1 MRAARTKDMTRG
13 NPTRLILSFCLPII
27 AGNLFQQL
35 YSLVD
40 TLVIGQVEGVTALAA
55 VSAAGWLDWMVLGLA
70 MGMAQGFSILIAQY
84 FGANDVARLRRAAG
98 QSILLSIG
106 IAVLLTAVSEALLW
120 PTLLLL
126 QSPENTIQL
135 TCDYLR
141 IIFAGVS
148 FVMAFN
154 LLSGFLRSLGDSR
167 TPLYAMT
174 SAALCNIA
182 LDILFVAVF
191 RWGVFGVAIATV
203 ISQCIS
209 SVICLL
215 ALRKMPIMALSR
227 QDLKADPPMM
237 KQLLGLGVPVAFQN
251 LIISIGGLALQ
262 RVVNGFGFVFM
273 AGINAATRL
282 CGLMELA
289 GTSLASAMGTFAGQN
304 LGARKLDRVKLGLR
318 RSAQIAVGMALIVAL
333 ILVLFGRPLLSLFIN
348 DEPELVEQVLTYG
361 CRYLNVMSAG
371 LFMLYLLF
379 VYRSTLQ
386 GLGDTVI
393 PMISGFVEL
402 AMRIGCVTILPMFLG
417 EWGVY
422 IAEISAWIGAG
433 AFLMWGYYRRIH
445 ILEKEMG

>member
-1 MRAARTKDMTRG
+1 
-13 NPTRLILSFCLPII
+13 
-27 AGNLFQQL
+27 
-35 YSLVD
+35 
-40 TLVIGQVEGVTALAA
+40 
-55 VSAAGWLDWMVLGLA
+55 
-70 MGMAQGFSILIAQY
+70 
-84 FGANDVARLRRAAG
+84 
-98 QSILLSIG
+98 
-106 IAVLLTAVSEALLW
+106 
-120 PTLLLL
+120 
-126 QSPENTIQL
+126 
-135 TCDYLR
+135 
-141 IIFAGVS
+141 
-148 FVMAFN
+148 MAFN

-422 IAEISAWIGAG
+422 SAEISAWIGAG

>member
-1 MRAARTKDMTRG
+1 MKTIVVK
-13 NPTRLILSFCLPII
+13 
-27 AGNLFQQL
+27 
-35 YSLVD
+35 
-40 TLVIGQVEGVTALAA
+40 
-55 VSAAGWLDWMVLGLA
+55 
-70 MGMAQGFSILIAQY
+70 
-84 FGANDVARLRRAAG
+84 FG
-98 QSILLSIG
+98 
-106 IAVLLTAVSEALLW
+106 
-120 PTLLLL
+120 
-126 QSPENTIQL
+126 
-135 TCDYLR
+135 
-141 IIFAGVS
+141 
-148 FVMAFN
+148 
-154 LLSGFLRSLGDSR
+154 
-167 TPLYAMT
+167 
-174 SAALCNIA
+174 
-182 LDILFVAVF
+182 
-191 RWGVFGVAIATV
+191 
-203 ISQCIS
+203 
-209 SVICLL
+209 
-215 ALRKMPIMALSR
+215 
-227 QDLKADPPMM
+227 
-237 KQLLGLGVPVAFQN
+237 
-251 LIISIGGLALQ
+251 
-262 RVVNGFGFVFM
+262 
-273 AGINAATRL
+273 
-282 CGLMELA
+282 

-333 ILVLFGRPLLSLFIN
+333 VLVLFGRPLLSLFIN